1 MFYVMYK
8 KIFRCLQ
15 RYNNR
20 N

>member
-1 MFYVMYK
+1 MYK